1 MSEIAHKFRIIK
13 YYYKIYIEYVLVGI
27 GKYDCDLHINLKLNR
42 YWFDNTGLS
51 IISE

>member
-1 MSEIAHKFRIIK
+1 MSKIAHKFRIIK

-27 GKYDCDLHINLKLNR
+27 GKYNYDLHINFKLNW
-42 YWFDNTGLS
+42 YWFDNIGLS